1 VTGGAVTG
9 GAVTGIRV
17 AVVGGG
23 LAGITAALRCADA
36 GAAVTLFED
45 RVRLGG
51 LTYSFRR
58 GDLDVDNGQH
68 VFLRCCKAYRAL
80 LDRLGVTDQVQLQPR
95 LDITVRRPGRPA
107 ARLHRSGLPAPA
119 HLSATLL
126 KYAPLSPLDRLR
138 VIKAALALKAVD
150 ITDPK
155 TDEQSF
161 ADWLSAHG
169 QSQASISALWDL
181 LIVATLNARSDQAS
195 LALAA
200 KVFQTGLLEDAGAGD
215 IGWSK
220 VALQRLHGDAADI
233 ALGAAG
239 VQINTSTRIE
249 GLAKDGQTWT
259 LTQRSGES
267 HTADAVVL
275 AVSPGA
281 AERLLPSGAVD
292 LAPGWSQQL
301 GSVPI
306 VNVHIVFDTSVMA
319 EPFFAGVGTDVQWV
333 FDRTVQSGLAR
344 GQYLAISLSAATAAV
359 DMTTAEIRAWIL
371 PALTEVLPAARKAGV
386 VDFFVTRERSATF
399 APAPG
404 NGRYRP
410 AAATS
415 LPGLV
420 LAGAWTDTGWPAT
433 MESAVLSGEQAAR
446 TVLNNAVTTNRTG
459 TVAA

>member
-220 VALQRLHGDAADI
+220 VALQRLHG
-233 ALGAAG
+233 
-239 VQINTSTRIE
+239 
-249 GLAKDGQTWT
+249 
-259 LTQRSGES
+259 QRSGES

-319 EPFFAGVGTDVQWV
+319 DPFFAGVGTDVQWV